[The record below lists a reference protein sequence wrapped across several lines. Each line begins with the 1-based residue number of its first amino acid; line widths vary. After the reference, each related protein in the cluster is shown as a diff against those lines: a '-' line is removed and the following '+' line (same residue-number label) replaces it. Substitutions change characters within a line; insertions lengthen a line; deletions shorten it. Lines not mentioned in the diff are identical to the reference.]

1 MLLTLLSNNVSLI
14 LTKDIRQCMK
24 AMGNIRGIFRCDRKE
39 QVMERYKL
47 GEMEEKFAE
56 LIWEKAPIRTGELT
70 KLCQQAFDWK
80 RTTTY
85 TMLKRLCERGLFANE
100 DGLVVICM
108 KREDFQAARGE
119 QFIEE
124 NFEGSLPMFLAA
136 FTRRKKLGEQEIQI
150 LREMIDN
157 YEED

>member
-1 MLLTLLSNNVSLI
+1 
-14 LTKDIRQCMK
+14 
-24 AMGNIRGIFRCDRKE
+24 
-39 QVMERYKL
+39 MEKYKL

-56 LIWEKAPIRTGELT
+56 LLWEKAPIRTGELT
-70 KLCQQAFDWK
+70 KLCQQTFGWK

-100 DGLVVICM
+100 DGLVVICI

-136 FTRRKKLGEQEIQI
+136 FTRRKKLGEKEVQM
-150 LREMIDN
+150 LKEMIDN

>member
-1 MLLTLLSNNVSLI
+1 MS
-14 LTKDIRQCMK
+14 KAIRQIIDVTE
-24 AMGNIRGIFRCDRKE
+24 NTRGVFCCIGKE
-39 QVMERYKL
+39 QIMDTYKL

-70 KLCQQAFDWK
+70 KLCQQVFDWK

-100 DGLVVICM
+100 DGLVVVCM
-108 KREDFQAARGE
+108 KKEDFQAARGE

-124 NFEGSLPMFLAA
+124 NFGGSLPMFLASFA
-136 FTRRKKLGEQEIQI
+136 RRKKLGEKEIQM
-150 LREMIDN
+150 LKELIDN